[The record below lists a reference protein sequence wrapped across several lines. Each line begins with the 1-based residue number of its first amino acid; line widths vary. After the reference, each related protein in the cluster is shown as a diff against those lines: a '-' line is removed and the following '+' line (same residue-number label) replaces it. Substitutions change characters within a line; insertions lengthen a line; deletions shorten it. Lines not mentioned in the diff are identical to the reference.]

1 MLSELKKSSRRNWR
15 FGSDQQGM
23 AMVEMAREIGRWIQA
38 LFPLCIELRDEL
50 ELGYKSLVIMRD
62 VFDQI
67 RNSESR

>member
-1 MLSELKKSSRRNWR
+1 MRSRRELTK
-15 FGSDQQGM
+15 SLDSIQGM